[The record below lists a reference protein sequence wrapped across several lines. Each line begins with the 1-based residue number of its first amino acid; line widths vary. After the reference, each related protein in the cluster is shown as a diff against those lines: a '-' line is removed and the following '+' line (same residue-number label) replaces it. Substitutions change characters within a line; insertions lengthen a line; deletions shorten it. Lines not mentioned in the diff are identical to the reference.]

1 MQNINS
7 LNKSIK
13 RQETEKWTKDI
24 CRRKAEESI
33 DMWKKVHFA
42 TNLGNSYSSLNEII
56 YFLSDWETL

>member
-1 MQNINS
+1 MENIFNLCNLRLIDLMQNINS

-33 DMWKKVHFA
+33 DM
-42 TNLGNSYSSLNEII
+42 
-56 YFLSDWETL
+56 